1 MPSST
6 RKIVAIFAIFATM
19 TVVLVADTIDLT
31 NLFDYENQTVPGYIN
46 RDNTAG
52 NPIDNATTT
61 LGRVLFYDKN
71 LSSNNTVSCASCH
84 QQEFGFSDLATVS
97 QGVNGVTGRHSMR
110 LINSRFSDENRF
122 FWDERAAT
130 LEEQV
135 TQPIQDHGEMGFSG
149 TNGDPDFSDLIVKME
164 GTPYYKSLFTMAFGD
179 ADITEARMQLALA
192 QFIRSI
198 QSFDSKFDVGLA
210 AANGNV
216 NGPFPNFTPQE
227 NMGKTLF
234 HAPPQ
239 FQGNGVR
246 VGGGL
251 GCAACHGG
259 PEFSIDPQQGPQRNN
274 GVITVAGDP
283 GATDLTNTK
292 SPTMRD
298 LFAPEGM
305 LNGPL
310 MHDGSMDSFD
320 AVLDH
325 YNDITFNPGINP
337 NLDNRLRGGPQG
349 QGQQLMLTQQ
359 ERDAVEAFMK
369 TLTGSDVYTNER
381 WSDPFE
387 ADGTITLIGNVAF
400 DPIQI
405 GDGSEQRSR
414 VESISVRFDGE
425 VNIEPDA
432 FSVQQRSTADAATFE
447 PVTIGVAE
455 VLDGGDTV
463 ATISF
468 ESHVR
473 SSTDILVDGN
483 YQLQLSGHLIT
494 KDGIPLGT
502 DFVFGD
508 KEEDGLYSFY
518 GDDDGDRDVD
528 IFNLLTF
535 RQTYGISDGEAGF
548 NMIMDFDSNG
558 TVNVFDL
565 LGLRQRYGKS
575 LPFTFG
581 GNSVAQFAPIAKPIG
596 KVKSV
601 SQAVKVFSGR

>member
-1 MPSST
+1 
-6 RKIVAIFAIFATM
+6 M
-19 TVVLVADTIDLT
+19 TVVLVADTVDLT

-52 NPIDNATTT
+52 NSIDNATTT

-110 LINSRFSDENRF
+110 LINSRFSNEDRF

-135 TQPIQDHGEMGFSG
+135 TQPIRDHGEMGFSG
-149 TNGDPDFSDLIVKME
+149 TNGDPDFSDLIVRME
-164 GTPYYKSLFTMAFGD
+164 GTPYYKSLFTLAFGD

-198 QSFDSKFDVGLA
+198 QSFDSKFDVGLV
-210 AANGNV
+210 AANGNI
-216 NGPFPNFTPQE
+216 NRQFTNFSAEE
-227 NMGKTLF
+227 NLGKTLF
-234 HAPPQ
+234 LAPPQ
-239 FQGNGVR
+239 FQGSGVR

-259 PEFSIDPQQGPQRNN
+259 PEFSIDPQQGAQRNN

-283 GATDLTNTK
+283 GVTDLTNTK
-292 SPTMRD
+292 SPTLRD

-337 NLDNRLRGGPQG
+337 NLDPRLRGGPQG
-349 QGQQLMLTQQ
+349 QGQHLMLTQQ

-381 WSDPFE
+381 WSDPFDE
-387 ADGTITLIGNVAF
+387 DGTLELIGNVAF

-405 GDGSEQRSR
+405 SDGSEQRSS
-414 VESISVRFDGE
+414 VDSISIRFDGE
-425 VNIEPDA
+425 VSIEPNA
-432 FSVQQRSTADAATFE
+432 FSVQQRSTVNAETFE
-447 PVTIGVAE
+447 PVNISVTE
-455 VLDGGDTV
+455 LLDGGDTV
-463 ATISF
+463 ATIQF
-468 ESHVR
+468 QSHVR
-473 SSTDILVDGN
+473 EGGDILVDGN
-483 YQLQLSGHLIT
+483 YELQVAGHLVS
-494 KDGIPLGT
+494 KEGIPLGT

-508 KEEDGLYSFY
+508 KEEDGLFSLY
-518 GDDDGDRDVD
+518 GDTDGDRDIDV
-528 IFNLLTF
+528 FNLLAF
-535 RQTYGISDGEAGF
+535 RQTYGTSEGETGF
-548 NMIMDFDSNG
+548 EWSLDYDANG
-558 TVNVFDL
+558 TVNIFDL
-565 LGLRQRYGKS
+565 LDFRKNYGTVLPFVFAGKS
-575 LPFTFG
+575 SARTGMVLKAAG
-581 GNSVAQFAPIAKPIG
+581 KEEAASALRKP
-596 KVKSV
+596 V
-601 SQAVKVFSGR
+601 SRR